1 MRLGRKRECGRS
13 LSEQEVNNYDEE
25 SIGSERVY
33 SGEVLKLIFRYVFV
47 YKKYLFLSLFFV
59 LFITGASLS
68 VPYLFK
74 IIIDR
79 YIFKQGQIVHLG
91 AYSSRPENAF
101 YDKQFSRGHYLSDTT
116 RFLFQSRLKYFSK
129 KEKED
134 LVNSGILS
142 GKKYVLIES
151 PRFEGELEEK
161 IDSFVIKGEILIFGE
176 SIYLFESSVLS
187 KFKMEE
193 LARLRSRDFAH
204 IVQYILFIVGILLV
218 QFVSSYIQIMFLMKL
233 SQMAMK
239 DLRKD
244 IFSHILTLE
253 VSFFDKNPIGR
264 LVNRVTNDIETLNEF
279 FSSVLITLLQDI
291 LLMLGIALVMFFT
304 DIYLALIVAATFPF
318 IIIITILFRIQ
329 VRNAYRKIRTR
340 ITELNTFLNETIT
353 GIRIIQIFVMEMKNF
368 IKFMTKNNSVYKA
381 QLKQLYV
388 FGVFRP
394 LISFLRWVSIAAVIF
409 FGARGIVD
417 DRISFGL
424 LVMFIAYIERFFAPV
439 RDLSEKFDIMQSA
452 TAAGEKLISI
462 LKADAVKE
470 KDDDLTMLPQTG
482 TKDISHSNL
491 EKIKYGETVRFKGE
505 IVFDDVWFSYKPDEW
520 VLRGVS
526 FSMNPGETL
535 AIVGETGAGKTTIIS
550 ILSKFYRIQKGKIF
564 IDGMDV
570 NDIPYGTIRRNI
582 VSVMQDVFLFSRNV
596 RENITLGVPYDEQC
610 FKTVSRATH
619 IENFIKKL
627 PAGELEPVMER
638 GATFSAGERQLL
650 SFARALYFD
659 PSILVLDEATSSID
673 TETERFI
680 QDAIAHLTEGR
691 TSIIIAH
698 RLSTIKNADRIIVL
712 DRGKIVE
719 EGRHQELLKKKGI
732 YHKLYSLQFSDRPD
746 SSG

>member
-1 MRLGRKRECGRS
+1 M
-13 LSEQEVNNYDEE
+13 NYYDEE

-33 SGEVLKLIFRYVFV
+33 SGEVLKLIFSYVFV

-59 LFITGASLS
+59 LFITGANLS

-79 YIFKQGQIVHLG
+79 YIFKQGQIIHLD
-91 AYSSRPENAF
+91 AYSSRTGNNL
-101 YDKQFSRGHYLSDTT
+101 YDKQFRRGKYLSGTD

-129 KEKED
+129 NEKED
-134 LVNSGILS
+134 LVNSGALS
-142 GKKYVLIES
+142 SKKYVFIES
-151 PRFEGELEEK
+151 PRFEGELGKK
-161 IDSFVIKGEILIFGE
+161 IDSYILKGEILVFGE
-176 SIYLFESSVLS
+176 SIYLFETGVLS
-187 KFKMEE
+187 RFKVEE
-193 LARLRSRDFAH
+193 LARLRSQDFVH
-204 IVQYILFIVGILLV
+204 IVRYIMFIIGILLV

-244 IFSHILTLE
+244 LFSHILTLE

-264 LVNRVTNDIETLNEF
+264 LVNKVTNDIETLNEF
-279 FSSVLITLLQDI
+279 FSSVLITLFQDI
-291 LLMLGIALVMFFT
+291 LLMLGIAFVMFFT
-304 DIYLALIVAATFPF
+304 DVYLALIVAATYPF

-340 ITELNTFLNETIT
+340 ITDINGFLNETIT
-353 GIRIIQIFVMEMKNF
+353 GIRIIQIFVMELNNF
-368 IKFMTKNNSVYKA
+368 KKFLLKNNAVYKA

-394 LISFLRWVSIAAVIF
+394 LIGFLRWVSIAAVIY
-409 FGARGIVD
+409 FGARGIVG

-470 KDDDLTMLPQTG
+470 TDDDFKVLPEKG
-482 TKDISHSNL
+482 TQFTSYSDP
-491 EKIKYGETVRFKGE
+491 EKVRRPETVRFKGK

-564 IDGMDV
+564 IDGADL
-570 NDIPYGTIRRNI
+570 NEIPYGAIRRNI

-596 RENITLGVPYDEQC
+596 RENITLGLPYDEAY
-610 FKTVSRATH
+610 FKTVSKATH
-619 IENFIKKL
+619 IEKFIKKL

-680 QDAIAHLTEGR
+680 QDAIAHLTRGR

-719 EGRHQELLKKKGI
+719 EGRHRELIQKKGI

-746 SSG
+746 FSG